1 MEWLF
6 FAALLW
12 LAFFSVGV
20 CKKKAGELFFSLL
33 IWARK
38 FFPKI

>member
-12 LAFFSVGV
+12 LAFFSMGV
-20 CKKKAGELFFSLL
+20 CKKKAEECFLVC
-33 IWARK
+33 
-38 FFPKI
+38 